1 MSRDNKQRKKKDN
14 GEPKTQDDLMESGD
28 KSSAT
33 GDFSSEN
40 ITDIMKH
47 LMMQEQRRSE
57 RELKREKEKEERDRE
72 WALKLEEREEQRRRD
87 DTAREEQRK
96 KDEFDRE
103 EKRELRQEKERK
115 EREEVEAARRCADK
129 EWRVTVGLKERET
142 TVAQQQ
148 EMRLANTEIH
158 KHLAQKQSY
167 AALMARLPKFEGK
180 RMPTA
185 FIQSLE
191 KQLKDNAIPEGI
203 WLQAL
208 EACLQGKAS
217 ASYWTLVEERDRQDY
232 ESAKCAVLRC
242 LGPPTPNKLDQVF
255 NSRWPKE
262 ETIAE
267 AWEECVQHV
276 RSFGK
281 EGETVDELAFKWVMV
296 RMLGKCKREC
306 AEAVWKVQPKSVPEA
321 VAAMRDWEHKHGFP
335 AKVWTKRFDAP
346 QERKIDASSWSA
358 PRTESTPAAAEG
370 GARVKVEKP
379 WSQQRYGGTSRTD
392 FKCYKCGEPGH
403 MRRDCPKTTV
413 KRVDV
418 HSEEED
424 VDVLLMEGTING
436 VKALCEISTGAQM
449 CVIPESLAGGLPVTG
464 KTICKPVGSSFKA
477 DSVKVRVQVG
487 CIDMEVSAAVVP
499 DSFLAHPLV
508 GRNVGVDLLL
518 QCGNMAVEQRKKD
531 TSAEAH
537 AVQTRAM
544 TAKEEKEERQAE
556 VIRNVEKAVI
566 RKPEELEQVNTLT
579 VPDAVKVDNPPQ
591 ESNSEPLA
599 VVNENV
605 DPKVNVGLVI
615 PSMELGASLGAEYK
629 GAMEGVEML
638 REWKG
643 YGKDRSKGFLWEN
656 GVLKRVVED
665 ELSGSRELV
674 VIPVGLRQRMLGL
687 VHDYLGHVGSGKMAW
702 MLKQSCCWPGLSGDA
717 KRYGKAC
724 TECQR
729 MRKGGLAEVPMG
741 EMPIHKTPFE
751 HVAVDIV
758 GPFPRSHGYKYILT
772 YTCLASRYPEAIPL
786 RQATAQECA
795 EALLEIFSR
804 NGVPITLLSDQG
816 AQFMGVLMKRLC
828 ERLGIRQIRTTP
840 YHPQSNGAVE
850 RMHGDAG
857 PDAEKVGRE
866 RSSLGLSA

>member
-1 MSRDNKQRKKKDN
+1 M
-14 GEPKTQDDLMESGD
+14 
-28 KSSAT
+28 
-33 GDFSSEN
+33 
-40 ITDIMKH
+40 
-47 LMMQEQRRSE
+47 
-57 RELKREKEKEERDRE
+57 
-72 WALKLEEREEQRRRD
+72 
-87 DTAREEQRK
+87 
-96 KDEFDRE
+96 
-103 EKRELRQEKERK
+103 
-115 EREEVEAARRCADK
+115 
-129 EWRVTVGLKERET
+129 
-142 TVAQQQ
+142 
-148 EMRLANTEIH
+148 
-158 KHLAQKQSY
+158 
-167 AALMARLPKFEGK
+167 
-180 RMPTA
+180 
-185 FIQSLE
+185 
-191 KQLKDNAIPEGI
+191 
-203 WLQAL
+203 
-208 EACLQGKAS
+208 
-217 ASYWTLVEERDRQDY
+217 
-232 ESAKCAVLRC
+232 
-242 LGPPTPNKLDQVF
+242 
-255 NSRWPKE
+255 
-262 ETIAE
+262 
-267 AWEECVQHV
+267 
-276 RSFGK
+276 
-281 EGETVDELAFKWVMV
+281 
-296 RMLGKCKREC
+296 
-306 AEAVWKVQPKSVPEA
+306 
-321 VAAMRDWEHKHGFP
+321 
-335 AKVWTKRFDAP
+335 
-346 QERKIDASSWSA
+346 IDASSWSA
-358 PRTESTPAAAEG
+358 PRTESTPAATEG

-379 WSQQRYGGTSRTD
+379 WSQQRYSGTSRTD
-392 FKCYKCGEPGH
+392 FKCYKCGESGH

-413 KRVDV
+413 KLVDV

-424 VDVLLMEGTING
+424 EDVLLMEGTING
-436 VKALCEISTGAQM
+436 VKALCEIDTSAQM
-449 CVIPESLAGGLPVTG
+449 CVILESLAGGLPVTG

-487 CIDMEVSAAVVP
+487 CIDMEVSAAVAP

-556 VIRNVEKAVI
+556 VIRNAEKAVI

-579 VPDAVKVDNPPQ
+579 VPDAVEADNPPQ
-591 ESNSEPLA
+591 ESNGEPLA

-629 GAMEGVEML
+629 GAMEGNETL

-729 MRKGGLAEVPMG
+729 VRKGGLIEVPMG
-741 EMPIHKTPFE
+741 EIPIHKTPFK

-758 GPFPRSHGYKYILT
+758 GPFPRSHRYKYILT
-772 YTCLASRYPEAIPL
+772 YICLASRYPEAIPL
-786 RQATAQECA
+786 RQTPAQECA

-828 ERLGIRQIRTTP
+828 ERLGIRQLEQHLTTP
-840 YHPQSNGAVE
+840 SLMVQSKE
-850 RMHGDAG
+850 CT
-857 PDAEKVGRE
+857 GRWS
-866 RSSLGLSA
+866 RC